1 MGPWPDADN
10 VDRKQWVILG
20 GLSLSGAIGV
30 GRGLVRGDAVLIGL
44 WTVYVVRAGA
54 FVARVVR

>member
-1 MGPWPDADN
+1 VGPWPDADN